1 MTDLGRFHTSCGS
14 VQGARPSRFET
25 MTMSS
30 GQFTQSR
37 LAAILAGGAGSR
49 LRPSLGDRPKC
60 LAEINGLPFI
70 TYQLRQLRHFGFTR
84 VLMLTGQGHDDV
96 AAYLGDG
103 DSFGVEVSYHREVEP
118 AGTGGAVRE
127 ACEQLGDRF
136 LLLNGDTLADCDLA
150 ALCDAHEDAAATIAV
165 TEVQSPGDFGRVRI
179 DADRRIIAFDEK
191 PADGQAAY
199 VSAGVYC
206 VGPDICD
213 YIPRQGAVS
222 LELDVFP
229 ALLRTAAPVFAHS
242 CDGFFDIGTPERL
255 DEAQRHPYFQAATDR
270 WPFTAAKRPSA

>member
-1 MTDLGRFHTSCGS
+1 MIMPLDQITK
-14 VQGARPSRFET
+14 P
-25 MTMSS
+25 
-30 GQFTQSR
+30 R

-49 LRPSLGDRPKC
+49 LRPSLGERPKC

-70 TYQLRQLRHFGFTR
+70 VYQLRQLRHFGFTR

-103 DSFGVEVSYHREVEP
+103 ETFGVEVSYHRESEP
-118 AGTGGAVRE
+118 MGTAGAVRE
-127 ACEQLGDRF
+127 ARDQLGERF

-150 ALCDAHEDAAATIAV
+150 ALYGAHGDAAATIAV

-179 DADRRIIAFDEK
+179 DGDQRVLAFDEK
-191 PADGQAAY
+191 PADGRAAY

-206 VGPDICD
+206 AGPDICD
-213 YIPRQGAVS
+213 YIPGQGAVS

-229 ALLRTAAPVFAHS
+229 ALLREQASVFAHS

-255 DEAQRHPYFQAATDR
+255 DEAQRHPYFQAATDK
-270 WPFTAAKRPSA
+270 WPFTAAKRPSE